1 MEAESHRLIQR
12 LQAVLPQKQ
21 SVRQGAVASTGC
33 PALDARLPETGV
45 PRGTLVEW
53 IGSDS
58 GSGASLLAFRMAR
71 EVQEEGAIV
80 VVDRRGAFYPP
91 AAAALRNDLN
101 NMIVVHPANE
111 QDEQWSI
118 DQALRCEHVGAV
130 VAWPQQ
136 ISDLVF
142 RRWQLAAER
151 GGTLG
156 LLVRPAL
163 ALGQP
168 SWAGLRMSVTPR
180 SHSTEI
186 ASGDRTL
193 RPWRLEVELLR
204 CRGLALGRQENV
216 IIEVDQVTGEINET
230 SPRHLAAE
238 FPAAP
243 LAG

>member
-1 MEAESHRLIQR
+1 MDVETERLIER
-12 LQAVLPQKQ
+12 LQAVLPQKNC
-21 SVRQGAVASTGC
+21 VHAGAVASTGC
-33 PALDARLPETGV
+33 PAIDARLPEAGV
-45 PRGTLVEW
+45 ARGTLGDGVA
-53 IGSDS
+53 SAS
-58 GSGASLLAFRMAR
+58 GRGASLCAFRMAR
-71 EVQEEGAIV
+71 ELQDEGSVV
-80 VVDRRGAFYPP
+80 VVDRREAFYPP
-91 AAAALRNDLN
+91 AAVALRNHLN

-130 VAWPQQ
+130 IAWPQQ
-136 ISDLVF
+136 ISALVF

-180 SHSTEI
+180 PHS
-186 ASGDRTL
+186 APVAPGDRTL

-204 CRGLALGRQENV
+204 CRGLALGRQEN
-216 IIEVDQVTGEINET
+216 IIVEIDPVTGDIHEMR
-230 SPRHLAAE
+230 PRHLAAE

-243 LAG
+243 RAG

>member
-1 MEAESHRLIQR
+1 MGVDTERLIER
-12 LQAVLPQKQ
+12 LQAVLPQKN
-21 SVRQGAVASTGC
+21 SVHPGAVASTGC
-33 PALDARLPETGV
+33 PAIDARLPEAGV

-53 IGSDS
+53 IASAS
-58 GSGASLLAFRMAR
+58 GSGASLLACRMAR
-71 EVQEEGAIV
+71 ELQAEGAVIV
-80 VVDRRGAFYPP
+80 IDRRGAFYPP
-91 AAAALRNDLN
+91 AAVALRNDLN

-130 VAWPQQ
+130 LAWPQQ

-156 LLVRPAL
+156 LLVRPAS

-168 SWAGLRMSVTPR
+168 SWAALRMAVTPR
-180 SHSTEI
+180 PHS
-186 ASGDRTL
+186 APVAADDRRL
-193 RPWRLEVELLR
+193 RPWRLEVELVR
-204 CRGLALGRQENV
+204 CRGLALGRQENITV
-216 IIEVDQVTGEINET
+216 EVDPVSGEIHEAR
-230 SPRHLAAE
+230 PRHLAAE
-238 FPAAP
+238 LPAAP